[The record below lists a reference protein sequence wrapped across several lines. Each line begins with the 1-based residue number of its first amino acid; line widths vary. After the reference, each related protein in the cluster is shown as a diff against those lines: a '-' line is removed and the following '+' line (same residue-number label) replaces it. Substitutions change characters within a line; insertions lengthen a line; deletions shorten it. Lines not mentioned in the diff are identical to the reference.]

1 MIDSQIIF
9 SAYNDKEN
17 FRKVYASA
25 YRYEIDMIIHRVSP
39 GETIASLSRI
49 YGIPEKMLMTDN
61 GISAN
66 QALIPGQELVVLIPD
81 VTYTVKQGDSLYSI
95 AQNYNTT
102 VKQLLAD
109 NPGLEGNPML
119 YPGQTIIISYSGA
132 KSRDIIVNGYAYP
145 FIDEQVLRT
154 ILPYLTYLT
163 VFTYG
168 FKETGELIPA
178 DDERIISIAQSYGV
192 EALLLISTLGE
203 DGRFNNQL
211 SSRLFNDANAQEIL
225 INNLLN
231 VLNEKGYSGVE
242 VDFEFV
248 PREDANRY
256 VIFLTKLSAALKN
269 NGYKLFVALAPKTSA
284 DQPGLLYEGHDY
296 GAIGAVADY
305 VILMTYEWG
314 YKFGPPGAVAPVR
327 SVENVVRYA
336 ITEISPDK
344 ILLGIPNYGYDWPLP
359 FAAGQTEAEGISIE
373 TAVDR
378 AREVGSEIEYDEQS
392 QAPYYYY
399 TANGT
404 EHVVWF
410 ENAQSIAE
418 KLELVN
424 KYNLAGIS
432 IWNTMR
438 YFPQLYLVLNS
449 IFGIK

>member
-1 MIDSQIIF
+1 MLW
-9 SAYNDKEN
+9 
-17 FRKVYASA
+17 A
-25 YRYEIDMIIHRVSP
+25 YRYRIHMIIHRVSP
-39 GETIASLSRI
+39 GETVASLSRI
-49 YGIPEKMLMTDN
+49 YGITEKTLMTDN
-61 GISAN
+61 KLTEN
-66 QALIPGQELVVLIPD
+66 QTLIPGQELVVLIPE
-81 VTYTVKQGDSLYSI
+81 VTYTVKSGDSLYSI

-109 NPGLEGNPML
+109 NPALEGNPL
-119 YPGQTIIISYSGA
+119 VYPGQTIVIAYSGE
-132 KSRDIIVNGYAYP
+132 KERDIIVNGYAYP
-145 FIDEQVLRT
+145 FIDEQVLRSV
-154 ILPYLTYLT
+154 LPYLTYLT

-178 DDERIISIAQSYGV
+178 DDERILSIAQSYGV
-192 EALLLISTLGE
+192 KTLLLISTLGE

-211 SSRLFNDANAQEIL
+211 SGRLFSNADAQEIL
-225 INNLLN
+225 INNLLS
-231 VLNEKGYSGVE
+231 VLEEKGYSGVE

-256 VIFLTKLSAALKN
+256 VVFLTKLSAALKN

-296 GAIGAVADY
+296 RAIGAVADY

-314 YKFGPPGAVAPVR
+314 YKFGPPGAVAPIR
-327 SVENVVRYA
+327 NVENVVRYA
-336 ITEISPDK
+336 ITEIPPDK

-359 FAAGQTEAEGISIE
+359 FEAGQTEAEGISIE

-392 QAPYYYY
+392 QSPYYYY
-399 TANGT
+399 TSDGT

-424 KYNLAGIS
+424 QYGLAGIS
-432 IWNTMR
+432 IWNIMR
-438 YFPQLYLVLNS
+438 FFPQLYLVLNS
-449 IFGIK
+449 VFGITDN